1 MSDKTSKNIM
11 IGILVCLVIIA
22 LKPTPSFQSEF
33 PSSLEVS
40 DYRGEAV
47 VQLAENRIAIVD
59 NNTNSGMHGEVLVLE
74 FDETSKSFKMLGRY
88 NYISELFNE

>member
-1 MSDKTSKNIM
+1 M

-22 LKPTPSFQSEF
+22 LKPTPSFQSDY

-40 DYRGEAV
+40 DYSGETV

-59 NNTNSGMHGEVLVLE
+59 TNIDSGMRGEVLVVE
-74 FDETSKSFKMLGRY
+74 FDESNKNFKVLGRY
-88 NYISELFNE
+88 NYINELFNE